1 MKKTVILLQ
10 ALFSIS
16 LFGDIT
22 LTPQDEK
29 NWQIQTVLAQEV
41 THVPLDEYM
50 MSVTTPPKLLYT
62 ISLPYEAHVTRLN
75 KANFESVEKGE
86 ILAELSAS
94 EWIEAQKEVIA
105 DSLELTHN
113 ENEASRKSKLCKEE
127 IIAQK
132 ECLLADS
139 ELNRSKTKLS
149 SSKALLKTYGADD
162 EMIKRLT
169 KELSVSS
176 TIKLVSPIKGVL
188 LEVNIQSGDNISP
201 SSSLFVIKAEG
212 ENWLESDLSQAVA
225 DKLKASQEVI
235 ITIAGSEIKSKVL
248 LLSPS
253 LNPLNQT
260 RYVRFSLPKEAN
272 LLAGLKTK
280 ATISIE
286 KKAFLINKNAI
297 IQDGEN
303 SVVFI
308 KDAQTYRT
316 LKVAVI
322 SQNRH
327 MCYLEYDA
335 ELKKPIA
342 VSATSILQNMLQK
355 GE

>member
-1 MKKTVILLQ
+1 MKKTAILLQ
-10 ALFSIS
+10 ALVSIS
-16 LFGDIT
+16 LLGDIT

-29 NWQIQTVLAQEV
+29 NWQIQTALAQEV

-50 MSVTTPPKLLYT
+50 MSVTTPPKLLHT

-75 KANFESVEKGE
+75 KANFESVGKGE

-105 DSLELTHN
+105 DSLELVHN
-113 ENEASRKSKLCKEE
+113 ENEAARKSKLCKEE

-169 KELSVSS
+169 KDLSVSS
-176 TIKLVSPIKGVL
+176 TIKLASPIKGVL
-188 LEVNIQSGDNISP
+188 IEVNIQSGDNISP
-201 SSSLFVIKAEG
+201 SNSLFVIKAEG
-212 ENWLESDLSQAVA
+212 ENWLEGDFPQAVA
-225 DKLKASQEVI
+225 DRLKASQEVI
-235 ITIAGSEIKSKVL
+235 ITIGKSEIKSKVL

-322 SQNRH
+322 AQNRQ
-327 MCYLEYDA
+327 MCYLEYSP